1 MYFTGTIN
9 SNVDMLTAINNA
21 CVAAGWTLTSGVLTS
36 GDIAVKLETQTG
48 RLMAQIGTGRSGSA
62 LVNPCVPKFGLGF
75 STGTGTAGAIVYPA
89 TYHIFAFDDEVYVA
103 LNYRLDYYEWLCFG
117 RAKDVPVGEG
127 QFMSGAITD
136 QYAYHANEN
145 RLATVFEVAS
155 YIPGRS
161 RVTDWQTTSSSYT
174 EQRYRPILLYS
185 SNVVIRTSL
194 RGSAEW
200 LSSKN
205 GTTAALLNQVYA
217 HTILGDI
224 FLLYSPGDNFYTAA
238 FSPLSFMI
246 PNPGGV
252 DGAKIF
258 GRLDKIRLMRND
270 FVTPGDVVTF
280 GSESWQCFPVIRRVP
295 GGSVNEKLSYA
306 VRV

>member
-1 MYFTGTIN
+1 MYFTGTVN
-9 SNVDMLTAINNA
+9 SNSDMLTAINNA

-36 GDIAVKLETQTG
+36 GDVAVKLEVQTG

-75 STGTGTAGAIVYPA
+75 STGTGSAGAIVYPA
-89 TYHIFAFDDEVYVA
+89 TYHIFAFEDEVYVA

-117 RAKDVPVGEG
+117 RAKDVPAGEG

-136 QYAYHANEN
+136 QYAYNANEN
-145 RLATVFEVAS
+145 RLATVSATTTG
-155 YIPGRS
+155 IPGSTRG
-161 RVTDWQTTSSSYT
+161 TDYQTTATTYT
-174 EQRYRPILLYS
+174 NQYYRPILLYS
-185 SNVVIRTSL
+185 SNVVIRSSL

-205 GTTAALLNQVYA
+205 GTTAALVNQVFA

-224 FLLYSPGDNFYTAA
+224 FLVYSPGDNFYTAA
-238 FSPLSFMI
+238 LCPLSFI
-246 PNPGGV
+246 LPNPGGV
-252 DGAKIF
+252 NGAKIF

-280 GSESWQCFPVIRRVP
+280 GSESWQCFPAIRRVP
-295 GGSVNEKLSYA
+295 GGTVNEKLSYA